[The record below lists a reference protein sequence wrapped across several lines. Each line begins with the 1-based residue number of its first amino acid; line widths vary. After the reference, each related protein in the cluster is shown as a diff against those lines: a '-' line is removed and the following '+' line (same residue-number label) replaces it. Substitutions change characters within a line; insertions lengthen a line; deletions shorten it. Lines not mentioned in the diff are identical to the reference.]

1 VDLEPLKD
9 AFWEVVV
16 DCLTR
21 FHGFAAPLAHEAV
34 LGLRN
39 RVESPV
45 LGDLPASSY
54 DGELIYHAEPFYVA
68 CDIAGRQL
76 SLDQLADV
84 YGAILDRRYAAAE
97 RAALADGMGP
107 RAVRAG
113 LSQV

>member
-9 AFWEVVV
+9 AFWEVVA

-21 FHGFAAPLAHEAV
+21 FHGFAAPLAREAA
-34 LGLRN
+34 LRLRD

-45 LGDLPASSY
+45 GRDLPPSSY

-68 CDIAGRQL
+68 CDMARRQL
-76 SLDQLADV
+76 SLDQFADV
-84 YGAILDRRYAAAE
+84 YGAILDGRYAAAE
-97 RAALADGMGP
+97 RAALAGGMGP